1 MALFPLI
8 GAARHRLQ
16 TDGFGVT
23 TLVAARGCPLNCR
36 MCLNPHALDPGTPAK
51 ELSAGELY
59 DLVRIDDLYFQATG
73 GGVTFGG
80 GEPLL
85 FAEFIREFREL
96 CGGAWRLTAETCLN
110 VPAENV
116 RTAAACVDEFLVDIK
131 DMSPDIYFRYTGRDN
146 ARVLENLPLL
156 LNAVGP
162 ARVVARVPL
171 IPGYNNR
178 EDMQKSAES
187 LKALGVAKFDF
198 FTYKAV

>member
-8 GAARHRLQ
+8 GASRHRLQ

-23 TLVAARGCPLNCR
+23 TLAAARGCPLRCR
-36 MCLNPHALDPGTPAK
+36 MCLNPHALKKNPPAK
-51 ELSAGELY
+51 ELSARELY
-59 DLVRIDDLYFQATG
+59 DLVKIDALYFRSPG

-85 FAEFIREFREL
+85 YAEFIREFREL
-96 CGGAWRLTAETCLN
+96 CGDAWHLTAETCLN

-116 RTAAACVDEFLVDIK
+116 RTAAGCVDDFLVDIK
-131 DMSPDIYFRYTGRDN
+131 DMNPDVYRRYTGRDN

-162 ARVVARVPL
+162 ARVVLRVPL
-171 IPGYNNR
+171 IPGFNAS
-178 EDMQKSAES
+178 EDVKKSAEA
-187 LKALGVAKFDF
+187 LGALGVAKFDF
-198 FTYKAV
+198 FTYKVV